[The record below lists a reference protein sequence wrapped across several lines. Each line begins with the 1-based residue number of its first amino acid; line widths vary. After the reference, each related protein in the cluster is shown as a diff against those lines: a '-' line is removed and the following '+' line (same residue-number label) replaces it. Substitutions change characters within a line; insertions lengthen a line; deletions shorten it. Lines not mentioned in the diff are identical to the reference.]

1 MRQSG
6 LAVLGVPTVN
16 DAAPDKRTDQ
26 SRPGRP
32 TSSLSVAGGVPVAV
46 ARGGNV
52 LKDGP
57 TREPTIVA
65 GPSAQ
70 SHPYRRF
77 MAAIA
82 LLATSCAG
90 NDHYEG
96 PRSMAA
102 RAKETPNQTVPAPAP
117 PLDSMMEVARH
128 MPSETVYMGRSI
140 HLSATQTP
148 NGNWTG
154 TAWLSDEP
162 DRALLANGE
171 FATADEAKNAALSR
185 AMSEIDQ
192 QRRFRGKP

>member
-6 LAVLGVPTVN
+6 LAVLGVPTADDV
-16 DAAPDKRTDQ
+16 APDKWTDQ
-26 SRPGRP
+26 VANRRPAGSP
-32 TSSLSVAGGVPVAV
+32 GGVHVAV
-46 ARGGNV
+46 TRGDNV
-52 LKDGP
+52 LEDGP
-57 TREPTIVA
+57 MREPTIVA
-65 GPSAQ
+65 GLSGR
-70 SHPYRRF
+70 SHPCRRF
-77 MAAIA
+77 VAAIG
-82 LLATSCAG
+82 LLAASCAG
-90 NDHYEG
+90 NDYYQG
-96 PRSMAA
+96 PGSMAE
-102 RAKETPNQTVPAPAP
+102 RAKDTPNQTVPAPSP
-117 PLDSMMEVARH
+117 PPGSMMEVARH